1 MIIEITQML
10 KKARYII
17 GIPKKTASVL
27 KIKMKGIFSNRNK
40 AKERITNFCSCL
52 FFILKDE

>member
-1 MIIEITQML
+1 ML

-52 FFILKDE
+52 FFILNDE